1 MHPLGFPGAWH
12 TRQSTVKT
20 EAARSLASPAY
31 FSQRCLRP
39 TALCGGMAATAL
51 VLDTAEGVI
60 TLQLRPDAAPE
71 TVKYILKC
79 VASKLYDGKEFYRS
93 DFVIQ
98 FGLHGSGVE
107 CPHGN
112 LHVNETELGP
122 RLSNTRGT
130 CSIAH
135 WDVPDCGN
143 TEAFINLKENAHLDS
158 AYGGCECTQRSATVS
173 STASDGARCCR
184 QTACLRR

>member
-1 MHPLGFPGAWH
+1 M
-12 TRQSTVKT
+12 
-20 EAARSLASPAY
+20 
-31 FSQRCLRP
+31 
-39 TALCGGMAATAL
+39 ATAL
-51 VLDTAEGVI
+51 VLDTAEGAI

-112 LHVNETELGP
+112 LTVNETMVGP

-158 AYGGCECTQRSATVS
+158 AYGGYCVFAEVKDDASFAVVDKIAAAVAAGRNTRIHSV
-173 STASDGARCCR
+173 TASA
-184 QTACLRR
+184 